1 MKHISLSRLYI
12 VITAIFMSLCYVN
25 TAASDATC
33 GSVTEA
39 SADVSLKY
47 TPKFLSSKPKD
58 EDIAELQD
66 MAIKAAWEE
75 YVSSCMNQG
84 RIQQYL
90 AKKDMIVMDLAQYV
104 SVVAFEHEK
113 HKNKKNVLNGR
124 IVIRVKTN
132 MVDALF
138 AQQAGTVG
146 GRGIRMMWLF
156 TTSQTTFQQDST
168 LQALAPTVDNR
179 SSTKSLDTL
188 DNTYQSDGTNTV
200 ESTLTESMT
209 QSKSSGSVTTGG
221 NISTLGTTQISVNDK
236 INAVFGVSMK
246 QGLTKNN
253 FRPTQ
258 YDYVAARCG
267 GVNPRDIE
275 KDIAMNGVMSMENLI
290 SVENAAL
297 DCRMELMAIGTIDI
311 GIPKPSTVSGYS
323 VAVSVTGEIID
334 LRDGMPFSI
343 AAFGPVQQ
351 NDGGVDEAT
360 AIRNAI
366 ANAGTKTAIELAN
379 ILDANGI
386 R

>member
-1 MKHISLSRLYI
+1 MREADGI
-12 VITAIFMSLCYVN
+12 
-25 TAASDATC
+25 DAQFN
-33 GSVTEA
+33 VTFHGT
-39 SADVSLKY
+39 S
-47 TPKFLSSKPKD
+47 PKRVVEKLNGKSE
-58 EDIAELQD
+58 EDIARVLFRLPR
-66 MAIKAAWEE
+66 
-75 YVSSCMNQG
+75 VFLSNLVFGSGLSCLTGYGSARGYCGFCHLCQHCP
-84 RIQQYL
+84 L
-90 AKKDMIVMDLAQYV
+90 EKKP
-104 SVVAFEHEK
+104 
-113 HKNKKNVLNGR
+113 
-124 IVIRVKTN
+124 
-132 MVDALF
+132 
-138 AQQAGTVG
+138 
-146 GRGIRMMWLF
+146 
-156 TTSQTTFQQDST
+156 

-290 SVENAAL
+290 SVESAAL

-334 LRDGMPFSI
+334 LRDGVPFSI

>member
-1 MKHISLSRLYI
+1 MQHISLSRLYI
-12 VITAIFMSLCYVN
+12 VISAAFISMCYVN

-33 GSVTEA
+33 GSITEA
-39 SADVSLKY
+39 SAEVSMKY
-47 TPKFLSSKPKD
+47 TPKFLSTKPQD
-58 EDIAELQD
+58 EDIAELQQ

-75 YVSSCMNQG
+75 YVSGCMNPG
-84 RIQQYL
+84 RLQQYL
-90 AKKDMIVMDLAQYV
+90 AKKDMIVMSLAKYV
-104 SVVAFEHEK
+104 SVVGFEHNPNK
-113 HKNKKNVLNGR
+113 SKKNVLDGR

-132 MVDALF
+132 LVDALF

-156 TTSQTTFQQDST
+156 TTSQATYQQNST
-168 LQALAPTVDNR
+168 LQAFAPSVDDR
-179 SSTKSLDTL
+179 SSTKSLNTL

-221 NISTLGTTQISVNDK
+221 NVSTLGTTQISVNDK
-236 INAVFGVSMK
+236 INAVFGVSIK
-246 QGLTKNN
+246 QGLTQNN

-290 SVENAAL
+290 SVETAAL

-334 LRDGMPFSI
+334 LRDGIPFTI

-351 NDGGVDEAT
+351 NDGGSDEAT

-366 ANAGTKTAIELAN
+366 ANVGTKTAIELAN
-379 ILDANGI
+379 VLDANGI